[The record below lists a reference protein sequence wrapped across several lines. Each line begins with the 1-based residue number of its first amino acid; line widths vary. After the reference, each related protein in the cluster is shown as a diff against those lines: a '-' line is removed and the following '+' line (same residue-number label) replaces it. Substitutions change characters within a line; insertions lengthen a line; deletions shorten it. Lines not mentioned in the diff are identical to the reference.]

1 MQNGVWLIAGGF
13 LSYCAYSDLRCGMIS
28 VKSCLL
34 AAGAGMAAGMMAGGS
49 AAWAACAR
57 GLIPG
62 LIVMGLAI
70 GSGEEIGKG
79 DAWIVM
85 ALGALVG
92 AGRCISLFLTAL
104 LVSFPFGAV
113 WRLSRRYLHRRGCLS
128 RGQQEQRWQER
139 HQQERWIPFAPSLLL
154 AYVLLS
160 LVRWGV

>member
-1 MQNGVWLIAGGF
+1 MMQDGPWLMAGGF

-34 AAGAGMAAGMMAGGS
+34 AAGAGMAAGMVTEGSGAG
-49 AAWAACAR
+49 AACIR

-79 DAWIVM
+79 DAWIM
-85 ALGALVG
+85 LALGALVG
-92 AGRCISLFLTAL
+92 AGYCISLFLTAL
-104 LVSFPFGAV
+104 LVSVPFGAV
-113 WRLSRRYLHRRGCLS
+113 WRLSRRRLRVRGRLP
-128 RGQQEQRWQER
+128 GG
-139 HQQERWIPFAPSLLL
+139 QQERWIPFAPSLFL
-154 AYVLLS
+154 AYMLLS